1 MGEIIMDIDM
11 KGVYL
16 VREEILPKSIR
27 KTILA
32 KELIHR
38 GEALNV
44 NEAVKKAN
52 ISRSA
57 YYKYKDYV
65 YPYFE
70 AARDKI
76 ITLGV
81 LLRHRRGTL
90 QKVLQVISDEGGNIL
105 TINQNLPIQGAA
117 AANITIETMNLK
129 EDLEDLLQ
137 KIEAVP
143 GVKRLEVVG
152 QS

>member
-1 MGEIIMDIDM
+1 M

-38 GEALNV
+38 GEVLTV
-44 NEAVKKAN
+44 NEAVAKAN

-65 YPYFE
+65 YPFFE

-76 ITLGV
+76 ITLAV
-81 LLRHRRGTL
+81 LLQHRRGTL
-90 QKVLQVISDEGGNIL
+90 QVIAEEGGNIL
-105 TINQNLPIQGAA
+105 TINQSLPSQGAA
-117 AANITIETMNLK
+117 SAHITLETLNLK
-129 EDLEDLLQ
+129 GDLEERLK
-137 KIEAVP
+137 KIKAVQ
-143 GVKRLEVVG
+143 GVKRLEVVA

>member
-1 MGEIIMDIDM
+1 MDIDM

-38 GEALNV
+38 GEALTV
-44 NEAVKKAN
+44 HEAVVKAN

-65 YPYFE
+65 YPFFE
-70 AARDKI
+70 ATRDKI
-76 ITLGV
+76 ITLA
-81 LLRHRRGTL
+81 LSLRHQSGTL
-90 QKVLQVISDEGGNIL
+90 QEVLRVIAEDGGNIL
-105 TINQNLPIQGAA
+105 TINQGLPMQGAA
-117 AANITIETMNLK
+117 AANITLETAGLK
-129 EDLEDLLQ
+129 EDLESLLK
-137 KIEAVP
+137 KIDAVN
-143 GVKRLEVVG
+143 GV
-152 QS
+152 

>member
-1 MGEIIMDIDM
+1 MDIDM

-27 KTILA
+27 KAILA

-38 GEALNV
+38 GEVLTV
-44 NEAVKKAN
+44 NEAVAKAN

-65 YPYFE
+65 YPFFE

-76 ITLGV
+76 ITLAV
-81 LLRHRRGTL
+81 LLQHRRGTL
-90 QKVLQVISDEGGNIL
+90 QEVLQVIAEEGGNIL
-105 TINQNLPIQGAA
+105 TINQSLPSQGAA
-117 AANITIETMNLK
+117 SAHITLETLNL
-129 EDLEDLLQ
+129 EGDLEELLK
-137 KIEAVP
+137 KIEAVQ
-143 GVKRLEVVG
+143 GVKRLEVVA

>member
-1 MGEIIMDIDM
+1 MDIDM

-38 GEALNV
+38 GEVLTV
-44 NEAVKKAN
+44 NEAVAKAN

-65 YPYFE
+65 YPFFE

-76 ITLGV
+76 ITLAV
-81 LLRHRRGTL
+81 LLQHRRGTL
-90 QKVLQVISDEGGNIL
+90 QEVLQVIAEEGGNIL
-105 TINQNLPIQGAA
+105 TINQNLHSQGA
-117 AANITIETMNLK
+117 
-129 EDLEDLLQ
+129 
-137 KIEAVP
+137 
-143 GVKRLEVVG
+143 KRLEVVA

>member
-1 MGEIIMDIDM
+1 MDVDM

-38 GEALNV
+38 GEALTV
-44 NEAVKKAN
+44 NEAVAKAN
-52 ISRSA
+52 LSRSA

-65 YPYFE
+65 YPFFE
-70 AARDKI
+70 AALDKI
-76 ITLGV
+76 ITLTV
-81 LLRHRRGTL
+81 SLRHQSGTL
-90 QKVLQVISDEGGNIL
+90 QEVLHVIAEAGGNIM
-105 TINQNLPIQGAA
+105 TINQGLPVQGTARV
-117 AANITIETMNLK
+117 NISVETCNLK
-129 EDLEDLLQ
+129 DGLQRLLEEIDG
-137 KIEAVP
+137 VH

-152 QS
+152 QSS